1 MVAVEEVV
9 DVERVLVLT
18 FQDHRTSL
26 VDLLDPVVV
35 VLVVLSILHLKLL
48 LEQVIMELHIP
59 VVAVVP
65 VVLMMLAQ
73 HLVERVLF
81 A

>member
-35 VLVVLSILHLKLL
+35 VQVVLSILQMKLL
-48 LEQVIMELHIP
+48 LEQVIMELHSLV
-59 VVAVVP
+59 VVAVQ
-65 VVLMMLAQ
+65 VVLMMLVQ
-73 HLVERVLF
+73 QLVERVLF
-81 A
+81 V

>member
-1 MVAVEEVV
+1 MVVVEEVV
-9 DVERVLVLT
+9 DVERVLVMT
-18 FQDHRTSL
+18 FQHHRTSL

-59 VVAVVP
+59 VVVVVL

-73 HLVERVLF
+73 HLVEKVLF

>member
-1 MVAVEEVV
+1 MVAVEVVV
-9 DVERVLVLT
+9 DVERALVLT

-26 VDLLDPVVV
+26 ADLLDPVVV

-48 LEQVIMELHIP
+48 LEQVIMELHIL